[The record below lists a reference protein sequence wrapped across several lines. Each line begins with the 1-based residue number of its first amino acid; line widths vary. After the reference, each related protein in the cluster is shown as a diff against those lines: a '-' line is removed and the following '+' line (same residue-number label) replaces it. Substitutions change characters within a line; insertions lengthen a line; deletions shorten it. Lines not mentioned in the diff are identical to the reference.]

1 MENLYYSMENK
12 SFLSE
17 HTVMTPKQEFL
28 ALILFCYVF
37 QMAVAITFLCKNAV
51 EVIQF
56 FFAPSHEFGILEYR
70 TNT

>member
-17 HTVMTPKQEFL
+17 HKVMTPKQEFL

-56 FFAPSHEFGILEYR
+56 FFCPIS
-70 TNT
+70 